1 MTELVTIAS
10 DRITAR
16 INPLGA
22 ELWSLTDP
30 AGREYMTGADP
41 AYWSGHAP
49 LLFPIVGALR
59 HGCYRIGQR
68 IFQLPRHGF
77 ARHSHFKVIAAEPGL
92 ALFQLSQSAE
102 TLAVY
107 PYRFV
112 LEVEFRAE
120 GDTLRQVVTVT
131 NPAAESLWFSLGFH
145 PAFAWPLPGEA
156 GKGAHRVRFAED
168 EPGPIRRV
176 DPESGL
182 LLAETFQSPVR
193 GRELKPDA
201 AQFAADAMI
210 WDRLNSRSLTFGT
223 DHGSRIELGFP
234 DTTMLGIWQ
243 KPGAPFLCLEPWQGL
258 ADPADWEGDFRTK
271 PGSVELVG
279 GGSRSFRMDVRVVPG

>member
-131 NPAAESLWFSLGFH
+131 NPAAESLWFSLG
-145 PAFAWPLPGEA
+145 
-156 GKGAHRVRFAED
+156 
-168 EPGPIRRV
+168 I
-176 DPESGL
+176 GL
-182 LLAETFQSPVR
+182 LVLQAGALLAPGLSL
-193 GRELKPDA
+193 GMALA
-201 AQFAADAMI
+201 AITVGSLLGVGVLAAAGVVGADTGLSSM
-210 WDRLNSRSLTFGT
+210 
-223 DHGSRIELGFP
+223 GSI
-234 DTTMLGIWQ
+234 
-243 KPGAPFLCLEPWQGL
+243 GL
-258 ADPADWEGDFRTK
+258 ALGKRGAAAPAICWPTT
-271 PGSVELVG
+271 GS
-279 GGSRSFRMDVRVVPG
+279 